1 MAPAF
6 HIQKSKVDE
15 VMTNI
20 VTNQDL
26 TKSQVTS
33 ATNSDQSSS
42 QALALN
48 NSGLTMAYS
57 ADFNQN
63 SLPSEKIE
71 EIDVMMKDTI
81 LDEIIGKKKHND

>member
-15 VMTNI
+15 VITNI
-20 VTNQDL
+20 VANQDL
-26 TKSQVTS
+26 KKGQVTS

-42 QALALN
+42 QALALDN
-48 NSGLTMAYS
+48 RSLTMAYS
-57 ADFNQN
+57 ADINQN
-63 SLPSEKIE
+63 NLPGEKIE
-71 EIDVMMKDTI
+71 EIDVMMNDTI

>member
-1 MAPAF
+1 
-6 HIQKSKVDE
+6 
-15 VMTNI
+15 MTNI
-20 VTNQDL
+20 VANQVL

-42 QALALN
+42 QALALDN
-48 NSGLTMAYS
+48 RGLTMAYS
-57 ADFNQN
+57 ADINQN
-63 SLPSEKIE
+63 NLPGEKIE

>member
-20 VTNQDL
+20 VANQVL

-42 QALALN
+42 QALALDN
-48 NSGLTMAYS
+48 NGLTMAYS
-57 ADFNQN
+57 ADINQN
-63 SLPSEKIE
+63 NLPGEKIE

-81 LDEIIGKKKHND
+81 LDEIIGKKKRKD